1 MNIQNLMMPL
11 LTNFLGATLNNL
23 GTGSPAVQES
33 LWLSPSQVA
42 LIKGAIKIRGR
53 SYQLSSCEEEV
64 ETF

>member
-1 MNIQNLMMPL
+1 MPS
-11 LTNFLGATLNNL
+11 TNKLRGATLNNL
-23 GTGSPAVQES
+23 GTGSPAVQGS